1 MTTSTDTLDRGT
13 GTRPTRMRIRVVDHD
28 RSDNPAV
35 DVTLPL
41 GLVRFGLKMAKSF
54 SPEIKDVDI
63 DWDALAAAIDA
74 GERGQIVHVDDEAK
88 HQTVDVY
95 VE

>member
-1 MTTSTDTLDRGT
+1 
-13 GTRPTRMRIRVVDHD
+13 MRIRVVDHD
-28 RSDNPAV
+28 RSDKPSV